1 MLFLYRFFC
10 GILEVE
16 FSGVYPEKIL
26 NLCAQNKIGIW
37 NTRFMVQKIRLFITV
52 KDFRKLPKILKK
64 SGIKAHILKK
74 KGFPFFINKYKKRFG
89 IFAGI
94 ALFFAVLQFISG
106 FIWIIEVEG
115 NKTVQTKEILSV
127 CSDLG
132 IKTGVKSDS
141 IDTKNSPQSLLLRMD
156 ELAWGSFNIE
166 GCKLTVNVSEVTSK
180 KEDNSVATNLKASAD
195 GVIKKIDVTSG
206 NCVVKV
212 GDTVKKGDVLV
223 SGIIE
228 NASETKFVHSIG
240 SIIAETQ
247 ETVRF
252 NEPFLKKV
260 KYPLGKHKKKSVL
273 EIFTLKIPLYIGKE
287 NGNFETE
294 IQHNALE
301 LFSQKLPIILH
312 TKKFQFIKSETK
324 KQSYSE
330 VCDILE
336 NRLIVESKDNNYT
349 IKSKELCQD
358 KNGVT
363 LSAVVCKIQDIT
375 YSENI
380 IFTIGN

>member
-10 GILEVE
+10 GILEVV
-16 FSGVYPEKIL
+16 FSGVYPEKVL
-26 NLCAQNKIGIW
+26 NLCAQNKIAVW
-37 NTRFMVQKIRLFITV
+37 NTQFSGGKIRLYITV
-52 KDFRKLPKILKK
+52 KDFKRLPKILKK
-64 SGIKAHILKK
+64 SGIKTHILEK
-74 KGFPFFINKYKKRFG
+74 KGFPFFIEKYKKRFG

-94 ALFFAVLQFISG
+94 ALFFAVLQFMSG
-106 FIWIIEVEG
+106 FIWMIEVEG
-115 NKTVQTKEILSV
+115 NKTVKTKEILSV
-127 CSDLG
+127 CSELG

-141 IDTKNSPQSLLLRMD
+141 IDTKNLPQNLLLRMD
-156 ELAWGSFNIE
+156 ELAWASFNIE
-166 GCKLTVNVSEVTSK
+166 GCKLTVNVSEITSK

-228 NASETKFVHSIG
+228 NANETKFVHSIG
-240 SIIAETQ
+240 CVIAETQ
-247 ETVRF
+247 ETVSF
-252 NEPFLKKV
+252 SEPFLKKLE
-260 KYPLGKHKKKSVL
+260 YPFGKSKEKSVL

-287 NGNFETE
+287 KGNYETKTK
-294 IQHNALE
+294 NKTLE
-301 LFSQKLPIILH
+301 LFSQKLPIVLH
-312 TKKFQFIKSETK
+312 TKKFQLVKTQTK

-336 NRLIVESKDNNYT
+336 NRLTDDSQKNNYI
-349 IKSKELCQD
+349 IKSKEFSLTQD
-358 KNGVT
+358 GARLT
-363 LSAVVCKIQDIT
+363 AVVCKTEDIT

>member
-16 FSGVYPEKIL
+16 FSGVYPEKTL

-74 KGFPFFINKYKKRFG
+74 KGFPFFIEKYKKRFG

-94 ALFFAVLQFISG
+94 ALFFAVLQFMSG

-115 NKTVQTKEILSV
+115 NKTVETKKILSV

-260 KYPLGKHKKKSVL
+260 KYPLGKQKKKSVI
-273 EIFTLKIPLYIGKE
+273 EIFNLKIPLYIGKE
-287 NGNFETE
+287 SGNFETK

-336 NRLIVESKDNNYT
+336 NRLIVESKDNNYI
-349 IKSKELCQD
+349 IKSKELSQD
-358 KNGVT
+358 KEGVT
-363 LSAVVCKIQDIT
+363 LSAVVCKKQDIT

>member
-10 GILEVE
+10 GILVVE
-16 FSGVYPEKIL
+16 FSGIYPEKIL
-26 NLCAQNKIGIW
+26 NLCAQNKIAIW
-37 NTRFMVQKIRLFITV
+37 NTRFSGQKIRFFITV

-64 SGIKAHILKK
+64 SGIKVHILKK

-89 IFAGI
+89 IFAGVV
-94 ALFFAVLQFISG
+94 LFFAVLQFMSG
-106 FIWIIEVEG
+106 FIWIIEVQG
-115 NKTVQTKEILSV
+115 NKTVKTNEILSV

-132 IKTGVKSDS
+132 IKIGAKSDS
-141 IDTKNSPQSLLLRMD
+141 IDTKNSPQNLLLKMD
-156 ELAWGSFNIE
+156 DLAWGSFNIE
-166 GCKLTVNVSEVTSK
+166 GCKLTVNVSEVASK

-240 SIIAETQ
+240 SIIAEIQ
-247 ETVRF
+247 ETVSF
-252 NEPFLKKV
+252 SEPFLKKV
-260 KYPLGKHKKKSVL
+260 KYPFGKPRQKSVL

-287 NGNFETE
+287 KGSFETQ
-294 IQHNALE
+294 IQHNSLE
-301 LFSQKLPIILH
+301 LFSQKLPIVLH
-312 TKKFQFIKSETK
+312 TKKFQFIKKETK

-336 NRLIVESKDNNYT
+336 NRLIVDSQKNNYI
-349 IKSKELCQD
+349 IKSKEFSLTQD
-358 KNGVT
+358 GARLT
-363 LSAVVCKIQDIT
+363 AVVCKTEDIT

>member
-16 FSGVYPEKIL
+16 FSGIYPEKIL

-37 NTRFMVQKIRLFITV
+37 NTRFLGQKIRLFITV
-52 KDFRKLPKILKK
+52 IDFKKLPKILKK
-64 SGIKAHILKK
+64 SGIKVHILRK

-94 ALFFAVLQFISG
+94 VLFFAVLQFMSG
-106 FIWIIEVEG
+106 FIWIIEVQG
-115 NKTVQTKEILSV
+115 TKTVETTEIISV
-127 CSDLG
+127 CSELG
-132 IKTGVKSDS
+132 IKIGTKSNS
-141 IDTKNSPQSLLLRMD
+141 IDTKNVPQNLLLKMD
-156 ELAWGSFNIE
+156 ELSWGSFNIE
-166 GCKLTVNVSEVTSK
+166 GCKLTVNVSEVTPK

-212 GDTVKKGDVLV
+212 GDIVKKGDVLV

-228 NASETKFVHSIG
+228 NANETKFVHSIG

-247 ETVRF
+247 ETVSF
-252 NEPFLKKV
+252 SEPFLKKV

-273 EIFTLKIPLYIGKE
+273 EIFTLKIPLYIGKQK
-287 NGNFETE
+287 GSFETQIE
-294 IQHNALE
+294 HNYLE
-301 LFSQKLPIILH
+301 LFSQKLPIVLH
-312 TKKFQFIKSETK
+312 TKKFQFVKKETK

-336 NRLIVESKDNNYT
+336 NRLIVESKDNNYI
-349 IKSKELCQD
+349 IKSKELSRD
-358 KNGVT
+358 EDGVT
-363 LSAVVCKIQDIT
+363 LKAVICKTGDIT